1 MGRKTRVSL
10 FSSSLTGKSMLLR
23 ITSLAIVVLSF
34 SASATA
40 EQYPGKEWTVL
51 ESPRQMGWSEEKLAE
66 ARDFTHT
73 LDTAAVVIVQG
84 GVVVDQWGTPAL
96 PLKCHSLRKSVL
108 SLLFGNHVDNG
119 TIDLER
125 TLAELGINDNEP
137 SLTEMEKKARISDLL
152 KARSG
157 IYHPA
162 LYETAAMAARRPERG
177 SHPANTFWY
186 YNNWDFNTVG
196 TVFENLTG
204 RSIFEEFERQ
214 LAGPLQLQDFVR
226 PRHTRYVTGD
236 DSVHPAYPF
245 VLSTR
250 DLARIGLLALRK
262 GLWQDKQLVPR
273 DWIAESTRSYSDA
286 GSSGGYGYM
295 WWVTVEGKQ
304 YPGISLPE
312 GSFSARGFRGQY
324 LVVVPEWDLVV
335 CHRVNSFQDKT
346 AVSKADFGKLL
357 VLIAAARPEQP
368 PKQKSTVSR
377 DTEKRFDLLL
387 RGGTV
392 IDGTGKPA
400 FQADVGVGK
409 GRIVAVGNLTDHG
422 AERVIDARGKIV
434 APGFIDMHSH
444 ADRGLLDEDPLRR
457 SAPNLVTQGI
467 TTVVVNQ
474 DGRGPESIASQRGEM
489 EDLGVGLN
497 VVQLIGHGT
506 VRRAV
511 MKNDYRRTAT
521 RDEIEAMGELV
532 RQGMEEG
539 AFGMSAGLEYV
550 PGRWSNEREMNAL
563 VARLAPDKGVYVV
576 HERSSGSSPM
586 WYLPSR
592 DDPRQ
597 PSMIDNIR
605 ELINISESTGVNVVA
620 THIKAKGVDF
630 WGSSR
635 IMIDMIDK
643 ARAGGVKIFADQYA
657 YNTSG
662 TDGRIVL
669 IPGWLGGR
677 LAGTGLQIE
686 GMSPA
691 ELVEKAIGVPAIDK
705 DMRLDIAHEIM
716 RRGGAAQI
724 LVLEYPDKTY
734 VGQSLAMLAEADK
747 CDAVQMAVRLQ
758 LEGDRKRPGG
768 VRLRGFSMS
777 EKDVAAL
784 AGQSWT
790 CTSTDGAITL
800 PGDGPVH
807 PRFYGAFPRKIRLF
821 ALEQGFIS
829 LEEAI
834 RVSTSLTA
842 GILGLPE
849 RGSVKEGF
857 HADLVVFDP
866 ERLRDRADAFEPHR
880 YSEGIEQV
888 LIGGEL
894 VVDRDKYI
902 GKLAGS
908 VINRNEI
915 PRPIRKD

>member
-1 MGRKTRVSL
+1 MARMEIPMIRRT
-10 FSSSLTGKSMLLR
+10 LL
-23 ITSLAIVVLSF
+23 LLVLWIVAGAPLS
-34 SASATA
+34 AA
-40 EQYPGKEWTVL
+40 EQFPGKEWTVVD
-51 ESPRQMGWSEEKLAE
+51 SPRQMGWSLEKLAE
-66 ARDFTHT
+66 ARELSGT

-96 PLKCHSLRKSVL
+96 PLKCHSVRKSLL
-108 SLLFGNHVDNG
+108 SLLFGSHVASG
-119 TIDLER
+119 TIDLGK
-125 TLAELGINDNEP
+125 TLAELGIDDNEP
-137 SLTEMEKKARISDLL
+137 SLTDNEKQARLSDLL

-177 SHPANTFWY
+177 SHERNTFWY
-186 YNNWDFNTVG
+186 YNNWDFNTTG
-196 TVFENLTG
+196 AIFEHLTG
-204 RSIFEEFERQ
+204 RSLFEEFENK
-214 LAGPLQLQDFVR
+214 LAGPLELQDFVR
-226 PRHTRYVTGD
+226 ERHTQYVTGD

-250 DLARIGLLALRK
+250 DLARIGLLALRQ
-262 GLWQDKQLVPR
+262 GRWQGKQLVPR
-273 DWIAESTRSYSDA
+273 EWIAESTRSYSDA
-286 GSSGGYGYM
+286 GNSGGYGYM
-295 WWVTVEGKQ
+295 WWVAVDGKQ
-304 YPGISLPE
+304 YPGITLPE

-324 LVVVPEWDLVV
+324 LVVVPAWDLVV
-335 CHRVNSFQDKT
+335 CHRVNSFQEKT
-346 AVSKADFGKLL
+346 AVSKTEFGKMLA
-357 VLIAAARPEQP
+357 LIAAARPQKAVLPDNEGVAIP
-368 PKQKSTVSR
+368 PQAPR
-377 DTEKRFDLLL
+377 LDILLE
-387 RGGTV
+387 GGTV
-392 IDGTGKPA
+392 IDGTGMPR
-400 FQADVGVGK
+400 FIADVGVRQ
-409 GRIVAVGNLTDHG
+409 GRIVAVGDLAGTS
-422 AERVIDARGKIV
+422 AARVIDARGRIV
-434 APGFIDMHSH
+434 TPGFIDMHSH
-444 ADRGLLDEDPLRR
+444 ADRGLVDEDPLRR
-457 SAPNLVTQGI
+457 SAPNLATQGI

-474 DGRGPESIASQRGEM
+474 DGRGPDSIARQRATM
-489 EDLGVGLN
+489 QQLGVGLH

-511 MKNDYRRTAT
+511 MGGDYRRPATAA
-521 RDEIEAMGELV
+521 EIKAMAQEV
-532 RQGMEEG
+532 QRGMEEG

-550 PGRWSNEREMNAL
+550 PGRWSTEQEMHAL
-563 VARLAPDKGVYVV
+563 VEQLAPYKGVYVV

-635 IMIDMIDK
+635 IMIDMINK
-643 ARAGGVKIFADQYA
+643 ARSSGVNIYADQYA

-669 IPGWLGGR
+669 IPGWLKQR
-677 LAGTGLQIE
+677 LEERGVSTEGL
-686 GMSPA
+686 SPA
-691 ELVEKAIGVPAIDK
+691 ELVERAIAHPAVDK
-705 DMRLDIAHEIM
+705 DMRLDIDHEIM

-734 VGQSLAMLAEADK
+734 VGQSLAQLAAAGK
-747 CDAVQMAVRLQ
+747 CNQVEMAIRLQ
-758 LEGDRKRPGG
+758 LMGDRDRPGG

-790 CTSTDGAITL
+790 CTSTDAAIAL

-807 PRFYGAFPRKIRLF
+807 PRFYGAFPRKLRRF
-821 ALEQGFIS
+821 ALQQELIS
-829 LEEAI
+829 LEEAV

-842 GILGLPE
+842 SILGLPE
-849 RGSVKEGF
+849 RGMVKEGF
-857 HADLVVFDP
+857 HADLVVLDP
-866 ERLRDRADAFEPHR
+866 VRLRDRADAFEPHR

-888 LIGGEL
+888 LVGGEL
-894 VVDRDKYI
+894 VVDREQYI

-908 VINRNEI
+908 VLDRNQLR
-915 PRPIRKD
+915 RPVKRD

>member
-1 MGRKTRVSL
+1 MAGMEVAMIRRQLFVLALLVSIAVPVSAADHFPGR
-10 FSSSLTGKSMLLR
+10 
-23 ITSLAIVVLSF
+23 
-34 SASATA
+34 
-40 EQYPGKEWTVL
+40 EWTVL
-51 ESPRQMGWSEEKLAE
+51 DSPRKMGWSVEKLAE
-66 ARDFTHT
+66 ARELSRT
-73 LDTAAVVIVQG
+73 LDTAAVMIVQG

-96 PLKCHSLRKSVL
+96 PLKCHSVRKSLL
-108 SLLFGNHVDNG
+108 SLLFGSHVASG
-119 TIDLER
+119 TIDLDK
-125 TLAELGINDNEP
+125 TLAELGIDDNQP
-137 SLTEMEKKARISDLL
+137 SLTESEKQARISDLL
-152 KARSG
+152 KSRSG
-157 IYHPA
+157 VYHPA

-177 SHPANTFWY
+177 SNDRNTFWY
-186 YNNWDFNTVG
+186 YNNWDFNTTG
-196 TVFENLTG
+196 AIFENLTA
-204 RSIFEEFERQ
+204 RSIFEEFENK

-226 PRHTRYVTGD
+226 DRHTRYVTGD
-236 DSVHPAYPF
+236 DSVHPAYAF

-250 DLARIGLLALRK
+250 DLARIGLLALRQ
-262 GLWQDKQLVPR
+262 GSWQGKQLVPR
-273 DWIAESTRSYSDA
+273 EWIAESTRSYSDA
-286 GSSGGYGYM
+286 GNSGGYGLM
-295 WWVTVEGKQ
+295 WWVAVEGKL

-346 AVSKADFGKLL
+346 TVSKTDFGKMLA
-357 VLIAAARPEQP
+357 LIVAARPRQAAP
-368 PKQKSTVSR
+368 R
-377 DTEKRFDLLL
+377 DDDGAAAVPADPQLDILLE
-387 RGGTV
+387 GGTV
-392 IDGTGKPA
+392 IDGTGMPR
-400 FQADVGVGK
+400 FVADVGVRQ
-409 GRIVAVGNLTDHG
+409 GRIVAVGDLAGTP
-422 AERVIDARGKIV
+422 ASRVIDVRGRIV

-444 ADRGLLDEDPLRR
+444 ADRGLVHTDPLRR
-457 SAPNLVTQGI
+457 SAPNLTTQGI

-474 DGRGPESIASQRGEM
+474 DGRGPDSIARQRETMEQRGI
-489 EDLGVGLN
+489 GLH
-497 VVQLIGHGT
+497 VVQLVGHGS

-511 MKNDYRRTAT
+511 MGNDYRRPAT
-521 RDEIEAMGELV
+521 SAEIKAMAQRV

-550 PGRWSNEREMNAL
+550 PGRWSTEQEMRAL
-563 VARLAPDKGVYVV
+563 VEQLAPYQGVYVV

-597 PSMIDNIR
+597 PSMIDNIQ

-635 IMIDMIDK
+635 IMIDMIEK
-643 ARAGGVKIFADQYA
+643 ARSANVNIYADQYA

-669 IPGWLGGR
+669 IPGWLKER
-677 LAGTGLQIE
+677 LAEAGVE
-686 GMSPA
+686 VEEMSPA
-691 ELVEKAIGVPAIDK
+691 ELVEKGIDNEDIEK

-724 LVLEYPDKTY
+724 LVLEHPDKTY
-734 VGQSLAMLAEADK
+734 VGQSLAELAVAGT
-747 CDAVQMAVRLQ
+747 CDPVEMAIRLQ
-758 LEGDRKRPGG
+758 LRGDRDRPGG

-784 AGQSWT
+784 ASQSWT
-790 CTSTDGAITL
+790 CTSTDAAIAL

-807 PRFYGAFPRKIRLF
+807 PRFYGAFPRKLRRF
-821 ALEQGFIS
+821 ALEQELIS
-829 LEEAI
+829 LEEAV

-849 RGSVKEGF
+849 RGLVKVGF

-866 ERLRDRADAFEPHR
+866 LRLRDRADAFEPHR

-888 LIGGEL
+888 LVGGEL
-894 VVDRDKYI
+894 VVDREQHI
-902 GKLAGS
+902 GKLAGRVVVRS
-908 VINRNEI
+908 QVRDGATGDERNE
-915 PRPIRKD
+915 